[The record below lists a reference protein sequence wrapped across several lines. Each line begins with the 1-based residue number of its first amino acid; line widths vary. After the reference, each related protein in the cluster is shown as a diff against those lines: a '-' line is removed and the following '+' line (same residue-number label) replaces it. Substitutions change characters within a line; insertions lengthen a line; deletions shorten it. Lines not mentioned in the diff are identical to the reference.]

1 MPLAILHLVLF
12 EFLVSALL
20 SSIAKL
26 LIFVFFSINFLFH
39 QIFQYGGSSQYRVA
53 ATSQFNLS
61 ARRLEADAGDDDD
74 KAKHELDDHGNDQDI
89 QAFTQEDRVNDIH

>member
-1 MPLAILHLVLF
+1 M
-12 EFLVSALL
+12 

-26 LIFVFFSINFLFH
+26 LIFVFISINFLFH

-74 KAKHELDDHGNDQDI
+74 KAKHELDDHGNDEDI
-89 QAFTQEDRVNDIH
+89 HAFTQEDRVKDIH